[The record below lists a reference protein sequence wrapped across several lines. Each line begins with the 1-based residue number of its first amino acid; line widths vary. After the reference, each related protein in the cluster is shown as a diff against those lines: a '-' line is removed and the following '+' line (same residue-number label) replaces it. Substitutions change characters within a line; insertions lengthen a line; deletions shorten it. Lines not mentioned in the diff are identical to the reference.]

1 MSPLL
6 CLIFL
11 IFGLI
16 VGSFLNV
23 IVLRLHSG
31 ESVVFGRS
39 RCLSCSKKLNWPELI
54 PVLSFLVQRGHCR
67 GCHSRISWQ
76 YPLVEL
82 LTGVLFVSVYLRWA
96 ADGWLTLL
104 FYLIIVSLF
113 IATTVYDLRHKII
126 PDLFVSLL
134 VVLALLR
141 PLFFS
146 LASYDFHSLI
156 SDYQTVIWGG
166 LTAGGVFFLLWLLSR
181 GRWLGFGDVK
191 LALAIGFL
199 LGPVQVFSALVLA
212 VWFGAIVGLVLIILT
227 KTGLFGFRKYFTIK
241 SELPFAPFII
251 LGVLLN
257 LLFQV
262 NVF

>member
-1 MSPLL
+1 MIIISGLV
-6 CLIFL
+6 F

-31 ESVVFGRS
+31 ESVVFDRS
-39 RCLSCSKKLNWPELI
+39 RCLSCGKKLNWYELI
-54 PVLSFLVQRGHCR
+54 PVFSFLIQGGHCR
-67 GCHSRISWQ
+67 GCHSKISWQ

-82 LTGVLFVSVYLRWA
+82 LTGLLFVLTYLQFVE
-96 ADGWLTLL
+96 DGWLSLV
-104 FYLIIVSLF
+104 FYLVIISLF
-113 IATTVYDLRHKII
+113 VAVTVYDLRHKII
-126 PDLFVSLL
+126 PDLFVRLL
-134 VVLALLR
+134 GILALLR
-141 PLFFS
+141 PILLSNFDNKIGN
-146 LASYDFHSLI
+146 LWP
-156 SDYQTVIWGG
+156 DYKMVILGG
-166 LTAGGVFFLLWLLSR
+166 LAAGGVFLLLWLVSR

-191 LALAIGFL
+191 LALSIGFL

-212 VWFGAIVGLVLIILT
+212 VWFGAIVGLVLVILT